1 MRSRRALN
9 QSILKLE
16 KLGRASKKTQSVRC
30 FLTAKRAR
38 IPCMPAGFPT
48 RAAPDERTV
57 VAMFEKVLFIL
68 AAMATVAGFALD
80 VWREWKARAED
91 GGRKKK

>member
-1 MRSRRALN
+1 MTEASG
-9 QSILKLE
+9 QSAIGQKEIPE
-16 KLGRASKKTQSVRC
+16 KVKFVRC
-30 FLTAKRAR
+30 SPAGKRAR

-68 AAMATVAGFALD
+68 AAMATIAGFALN

-91 GGRKKK
+91 EGRKR

>member
-1 MRSRRALN
+1 M
-9 QSILKLE
+9 LKLE

-68 AAMATVAGFALD
+68 AAMATVAGFVLD

-91 GGRKKK
+91 EGEEKVGASRH